1 MLNPLQSAATL
12 TAQRQIMQHRK
23 IILPEFLNDQGSLFG
38 GNLLKWVDEFA
49 YITAN
54 LDFPGNRF
62 VTIAL
67 DDVTFKNPIRE
78 GEILCFDIRQSQ
90 KGNSSVTYEVK
101 IIGEKL
107 APKGQILFQTS
118 IVFVN
123 VDPDGNKQ
131 AIR

>member
-1 MLNPLQSAATL
+1 
-12 TAQRQIMQHRK
+12 MQHRK

-67 DDVTFKNPIRE
+67 DDVVFKNPIRE
-78 GEILCFDIRQSQ
+78 GEILCFDIQVLK
-90 KGNSSVTYEVK
+90 KGNSSVTYQVK
-101 IIGEKL
+101 VIGEKY
-107 APKGQILFQTS
+107 APKNLPLFETR

-123 VDPDGNKQ
+123 VDDHGKNLP
-131 AIR
+131 IR

>member
-1 MLNPLQSAATL
+1 
-12 TAQRQIMQHRK
+12 MQHRK
-23 IILPEFLNDQGSLFG
+23 IVLPEFLNDQGSLFG

-67 DDVTFKNPIRE
+67 DDVAFKNPIRE
-78 GEILCFDIRQSQ
+78 GEILCFDIIQSK
-90 KGNSSVTYEVK
+90 KGNSSITYQVK

-107 APKGQILFQTS
+107 APKQQVLFQTS

-123 VDPDGNKQ
+123 VDKDGNKQ

>member
-1 MLNPLQSAATL
+1 
-12 TAQRQIMQHRK
+12 MQHRK
-23 IILPEFLNDQGSLFG
+23 IILPEYLNDQGSLFG

-67 DDVTFKNPIRE
+67 EDVVFKNPIRQ
-78 GEILCFDIRQSQ
+78 GEILCFDITQIK
-90 KGNSSVTYEVK
+90 KGNSSVTYTVK
-101 IIGEKL
+101 VIGEKY
-107 APKGQILFQTS
+107 APEQLSLFETR

-123 VDPDGNKQ
+123 VDDNGKNQ
-131 AIR
+131 AIHLV

>member
-1 MLNPLQSAATL
+1 
-12 TAQRQIMQHRK
+12 MQHRK
-23 IILPEFLNDQGSLFG
+23 IVLPEFLNDQGSLFG

-54 LDFPGNRF
+54 LDYPGNRF

-67 DDVTFKNPIRE
+67 DDVVFKNPIRE
-78 GEILCFDIRQSQ
+78 GEILCFDITQSK

-107 APKGQILFQTS
+107 APKQQVLFQTS

-123 VDPDGNKQ
+123 VDENGKNQ
-131 AIR
+131 VIR

>member
-1 MLNPLQSAATL
+1 
-12 TAQRQIMQHRK
+12 MQHRK

-67 DDVTFKNPIRE
+67 DEVVFKKPIRE
-78 GEILCFDIRQSQ
+78 GEILCFDIGQIK
-90 KGNSSVTYEVK
+90 KGTSSVTYEVK
-101 IIGEKL
+101 VIGEKYAAQDPQL
-107 APKGQILFQTS
+107 KGQPLFQTR

-123 VDPDGNKQ
+123 VDANGNNQTIKP
-131 AIR
+131 A

>member
-1 MLNPLQSAATL
+1 
-12 TAQRQIMQHRK
+12 MQHRK
-23 IILPEFLNDQGSLFG
+23 IVLPEFLNDQGSLFG

-54 LDFPGNRF
+54 LDYPGNRF

-78 GEILCFDIRQSQ
+78 GEILCFDIRQTR
-90 KGNSSVTYEVK
+90 KGNSSVAYEVK

-107 APKGQILFQTS
+107 APANQILFQTS

-123 VDPDGNKQ
+123 VGPNGDKQ
-131 AIR
+131 TIR

>member
-1 MLNPLQSAATL
+1 
-12 TAQRQIMQHRK
+12 MQHRK
-23 IILPEFLNDQGSLFG
+23 IVLPEFLNDQGSLFG

-67 DDVTFKNPIRE
+67 DDVAFKNPIRE
-78 GEILCFDIRQSQ
+78 GEILCFDIRQTK
-90 KGNSSVTYEVK
+90 KGSSSIAYDVK
-101 IIGEKL
+101 VIGEKL
-107 APKGQILFQTS
+107 APHDPKTRQQVLFQTS

-123 VDPDGNKQ
+123 VD
-131 AIR
+131 

>member
-1 MLNPLQSAATL
+1 
-12 TAQRQIMQHRK
+12 MQHRK
-23 IILPEFLNDQGSLFG
+23 IVLPEFLNDQGSLFG

-67 DDVTFKNPIRE
+67 DDVVFKNPILE
-78 GEILCFDIRQSQ
+78 GEILCFDIRQTK
-90 KGNSSVTYEVK
+90 KGNSSVSYEVN
-101 IIGEKL
+101 IYGEKY
-107 APKGQILFQTS
+107 APKGQVLFRTQ

-123 VDPDGNKQ
+123 VNDDGKNE